1 VTMSDIV
8 TSGLLRTL
16 GGTLILGTM
25 ASPRVVFVTAPDAQI
40 LDVAGPLEVFT
51 SANHLIDDACYRTEV
66 VSSAGG
72 RITTSCHL
80 QIITNPISAVR
91 SPIDTMFVAGG
102 IGVAQAMQDPH
113 LIHHVR
119 RLANGATR
127 VASVC
132 TGAFILAASGL
143 LDGRRATTHWEWCA
157 PMAAMFPDIELVPD
171 AIYVR
176 DGDIWTSAGVT
187 AGIDLALSF
196 VAADHGQQ
204 AAALVARHLVV
215 YLQRSGGQAQFSL
228 PLAAQT
234 AEREPLRQ
242 LLAWAID
249 NPASDLTVATL
260 ARRMN
265 LSERQFA
272 RVFKSELGISPAA
285 HIETMR
291 LECACRLLETTTLA
305 VDQIAS
311 TSGFSNTETMHRAFR
326 RRLNTTPGQHR
337 RHFSS

>member
-1 VTMSDIV
+1 MSDIIRSCV
-8 TSGLLRTL
+8 LPTSQLA
-16 GGTLILGTM
+16 LILNCVGN
-25 ASPRVVFVTAPDAQI
+25 PRVVFVTAPDAQI

-51 SANHLIDDACYRTEV
+51 SANRLINDARYRTDV
-66 VSSAGG
+66 VTSTGG
-72 RITTSCHL
+72 PIATSCHL
-80 QIITNPISAVR
+80 QIITTPISTIRA
-91 SPIDTMFVAGG
+91 PIDTMFVAGG
-102 IGVAQAMQDPH
+102 IGVAQAMQDRY
-113 LIHHVR
+113 LIHNVR

-132 TGAFILAASGL
+132 TGAFVLAASGL
-143 LDGRRATTHWEWCA
+143 LTGRRATTHWEWCA
-157 PMAAMFPDIELVPD
+157 PMAVMFPDIEFVPD

-196 VAADHGQQ
+196 IAADHGQQ

-249 NPASDLTVATL
+249 NPASDLTVAAL

-272 RVFKSELGISPAA
+272 RVFKSDLGITPAA

-291 LECACRLLETTTLA
+291 IECACRLLETTTLA

-311 TSGFSNTETMHRAFR
+311 TCGFGTTETMHRAFR

-337 RHFSS
+337 RHFSP

>member
-1 VTMSDIV
+1 MSDIV
-8 TSGLLRTL
+8 RSDALQTSELAF
-16 GGTLILGTM
+16 ILSSVG
-25 ASPRVVFVTAPDAQI
+25 SPRVVFVTAPDAQI
-40 LDVAGPLEVFT
+40 LDVTGPLEVFT
-51 SANHLIDDACYRTEV
+51 SANRFIDGACYRTEV
-66 VSSAGG
+66 VTSSGG
-72 RITTSCHL
+72 PITTSCHL
-80 QIITNPISAVR
+80 QIITTPISAIR
-91 SPIDTMFVAGG
+91 APIDTMFVAGG
-102 IGVAQAMQDPH
+102 IGVAQAMQDRY
-113 LIHHVR
+113 LIQHVR

-132 TGAFILAASGL
+132 TGAFVLAASGL
-143 LDGRRATTHWEWCA
+143 LSGRRATTHWEWCG
-157 PMAAMFPDIELVPD
+157 PMAAMFPDIEFVPD

-176 DGDIWTSAGVT
+176 DGDVWTSAGVT

-196 VAADHGQQ
+196 IAADHGQQ

-228 PLAAQT
+228 PLAAQA

-249 NPASDLTVATL
+249 NPASDLTVAAL

-272 RVFKSELGISPAA
+272 RVFKSELGVTPAA

-291 LECACRLLETTTLA
+291 LECACRLLETTTLS
-305 VDQIAS
+305 VDHVAS
-311 TSGFSNTETMHRAFR
+311 TSGYGTTETMHRAFR

-337 RHFSS
+337 RHFSP